1 MTSPIAV
8 TGTGMTRFGK
18 QPNETVASLAAFAA
32 SAALVDAGL
41 AASDIDVVVF
51 ANSTQ
56 GAMDGQHGIRGQLAL
71 AGLDLGIVPVINVE
85 NACCSST
92 TALHVAAAY
101 VRSGMARHV
110 LVVGSEVM
118 TQASPD
124 AILAAFEGSWDVAHR
139 EEGIARLAEWGKGVT
154 VPADAVEL
162 ASRTVFM
169 DIYASFARD
178 HMARFGSTAEQ
189 FAAVSSKNHMHSVH
203 NPNAQF
209 QKPFTVDEILAS
221 KQVIWP
227 LTVPMCSPVSDGAA
241 AAVVSTLT
249 NAESPDRAVV
259 IRGIALGH
267 GGSWDG
273 RNPEDHVSHRTAM
286 RAYAEAG
293 LSPAD
298 VDVAEVHDAT
308 AVGEVQQI
316 EHMGLVPYGDGG
328 AAAVRGDTAL
338 EGSIPVNPSGGLE
351 SRGHPIGAT
360 GLAQIHELVLQ
371 LRGDA
376 GARQVQGAR
385 IALAENSGGLV
396 GVEEAAVAVT
406 LLEAPPG

>member
-1 MTSPIAV
+1 
-8 TGTGMTRFGK
+8 
-18 QPNETVASLAAFAA
+18 
-32 SAALVDAGL
+32 
-41 AASDIDVVVF
+41 
-51 ANSTQ
+51 
-56 GAMDGQHGIRGQLAL
+56 
-71 AGLDLGIVPVINVE
+71 
-85 NACCSST
+85 
-92 TALHVAAAY
+92 
-101 VRSGMARHV
+101 
-110 LVVGSEVM
+110 M

-139 EEGIARLAEWGKGVT
+139 EEGIARLAEWGKGIT

-209 QKPFTVDEILAS
+209 QKPFTVDEILGS

-241 AAVVSTLT
+241 AAVVSTLA

-273 RNPEDHVSHRTAM
+273 RNPEDHVSHRTAL

-293 LSPAD
+293 LTPAD

-328 AAAVRGDTAL
+328 AAAVRGDTTL
-338 EGSIPVNPSGGLE
+338 GGLIPVNPSGGLE

-371 LRGDA
+371 LRGEA
-376 GARQVQGAR
+376 GARQVHGAR

-406 LLEAPPG
+406 LLEAPQG